1 MWFYSVFLIA
11 CFIDSEDVWYRPVE
25 IKKIL
30 GGGGGGGRVSLLKN
44 VGQLAKENRSIE
56 MA

>member
-30 GGGGGGGRVSLLKN
+30 GGWGGLERLLKN

>member
-25 IKKIL
+25 TKKIL
-30 GGGGGGGRVSLLKN
+30 GGGLERLLKN